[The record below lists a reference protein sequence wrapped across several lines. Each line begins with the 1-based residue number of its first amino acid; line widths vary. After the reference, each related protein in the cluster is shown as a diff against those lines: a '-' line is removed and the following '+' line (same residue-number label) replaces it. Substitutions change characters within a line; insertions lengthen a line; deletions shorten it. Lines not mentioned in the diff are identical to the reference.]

1 MKIAILGGSSVGT
14 PELVLAL
21 RRQFAQPPAE
31 AITLVLHGRSADRLS
46 AVGRAAA
53 ALAESC
59 TWLRIAT
66 TTDLA
71 EAVSDARV
79 IVNQVRVG
87 GLSARAD
94 DETFPLAHD
103 MLGEETVG
111 AGGFANAAR
120 TVPAVVAMMRAVE
133 QHAPDALVLS
143 FTNPASVIQYAVARS
158 TRLRTIGLCDASI
171 AMTAQAAQAL
181 GCAASELAIDYVGMH
196 HFSFIPR
203 VYRDGADVTGD
214 VMANLGRITGFDMDP
229 DAVAAFGVLPTPY
242 FKYFLH
248 PERMLARQRAQTQ
261 SRGAQL
267 LDVEDEL
274 LRAYAEQTPDALHHT
289 VAKRGAKWYDAIIA
303 PVLRVLAGGG
313 AGEFVL
319 NVTNNGALPW
329 LPADAIIETRCSL
342 DADGVPKPL
351 PQRATYALNPDLIA
365 RIQANNAYEQLIVR
379 AFLERDRGKAMRAL
393 TMNPLVGSV
402 DKARAVLS
410 KTWAE

>member
-21 RRQFAQPPAE
+21 RRQFAPAPPE
-31 AITLVLHGRSADRLS
+31 AITLVLHGRSADRLGL
-46 AVGRAAA
+46 VGRAAA
-53 ALAESC
+53 ALAEGC
-59 TWLRIAT
+59 AWLHVVT
-66 TTDLA
+66 TTDLPS
-71 EAVSDARV
+71 AVSGARV
-79 IVNQVRVG
+79 IVNQVRIG

-94 DETFPLAHD
+94 DETFPLALD

-120 TVPAVVAMMRAVE
+120 TVPAVVAMMREVE
-133 QHAPDALVLS
+133 RHAPDALVLS
-143 FTNPASVIQYAVARS
+143 FTNPASVIQYAVVRS
-158 TRLRTIGLCDASI
+158 TRLNVIGLCDASI

-181 GCAASELAIDYVGMH
+181 DCQPFELATDYVGMH

-203 VYRDGADVTGD
+203 VYRGESDVTGD
-214 VMANLGRITGFDMDP
+214 VLANLDRIKGFDMDP
-229 DAVAAFGVLPTPY
+229 AVVAPFGVLPTPY

-274 LRAYAEQTPDALHHT
+274 LRAYTTQPPDALRQT

-303 PVLRVLAGGG
+303 PVLRVLVGGG

-319 NVTNNGALPW
+319 NVSNRSALPW
-329 LPADAIIETRCSL
+329 LPDDAIIETRCQLTADGRAQPLPTRAPLAL
-342 DADGVPKPL
+342 DA
-351 PQRATYALNPDLIA
+351 DLIA
-365 RIQANNAYEQLIVR
+365 RIQLNNAYEQLIVQ
-379 AFLERDRGKAMRAL
+379 AFLEQDRGKALRAL

-402 DKARAVLS
+402 DKARAVLDNM
-410 KTWAE
+410 WAG